1 MKECTKC
8 KQTKPF
14 SEFYKR
20 DGIKYTSYCKACNK
34 ARVKSWR
41 KTDEGREKFKQY
53 RNDKVKRV
61 REWLNEQK
69 ALGCER
75 CGDRRHYVV
84 DFHHK
89 RPSTKKFTIGSGY
102 ANSNFK
108 MTKEE
113 VAKCIRLCANCHR
126 EIHYLEQ
133 NMLNN

>member
-1 MKECTKC
+1 MKQCSKC
-8 KQTKPF
+8 KVEKP
-14 SEFYKR
+14 STEFYKN
-20 DGIKYTSYCKACNK
+20 GNKLTSYCKSCNK
-34 ARVKSWR
+34 ERVKKWR
-41 KTDEGREKFKQY
+41 KTEVGKEKWKEY

-75 CGDRRHYVV
+75 CGDKRYYVV

-89 RPSTKKFTIGSGY
+89 DPSTKKFTIGSGY

-113 VAKCIRLCANCHR
+113 VAKCVRLCANCHR
-126 EIHYLEQ
+126 EVHYLADHVA
-133 NMLNN
+133 